1 MPVRRGGATVDR
13 MDTAALVITL
23 VGYPVALCVFAFLI
37 FVVVR
42 AAMRSALREHRALLT
57 AELRRLQAPARRAPD
72 EASVRPLGVK
82 APETAGESGTATA
95 A

>member
-1 MPVRRGGATVDR
+1 MPPHGGGVTVGR
-13 MDTAALVITL
+13 MDTAALVVTL
-23 VGYPVALCVFAFLI
+23 VGYPVALCVLAFLI

-57 AELRRLQAPARRAPD
+57 AELRGLQAPARRAPG
-72 EASVRPLGVK
+72 EGSVTSLGTK
-82 APETAGESGTATA
+82 APETTPEPGTATA